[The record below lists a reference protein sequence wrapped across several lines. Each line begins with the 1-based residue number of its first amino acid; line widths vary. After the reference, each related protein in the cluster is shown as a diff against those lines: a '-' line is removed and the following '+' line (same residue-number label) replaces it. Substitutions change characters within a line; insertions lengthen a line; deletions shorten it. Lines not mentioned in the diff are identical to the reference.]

1 MKAVIVP
8 RARSF
13 APGLVAP
20 GVRLVEQ
27 EARAL
32 LVRLSRVTPF
42 ALQQTIVP
50 AAALPPVLLSRIDKY
65 LIIGRRKV
73 HQMVLRFIRW
83 LHSPEGQ
90 STSPQVAQRRFTML
104 RLRFNVT
111 LAQFDIFADA
121 LTQRS
126 EQGTGVLLAGLD
138 AAAADALSL
147 TGNYYKLPGLVCY
160 LDRGH
165 GAAIR
170 RARTRLPGGGENPVA
185 IIRIPRERM
194 IGSGIASSLIH
205 EVGHQAAALL
215 DLIESIRP
223 LLRGME
229 RNAGEQSAAWRYW
242 DRCISEI
249 LADFW
254 AVARVGITATLGL
267 MGVVTL
273 PRYFV
278 FRLKLDDPHPVP
290 WMRVRL
296 SCAMGRALYPH
307 PQWDRL
313 ESIWLS
319 YYPPSDEDREKR
331 GILRLLEAT
340 MPGLATLIAHH
351 RPKSLGGVSLKD
363 ALETNERQPARLR
376 AAFEA
381 WRPEPERVFQAS
393 PTMVFAVVGQAR
405 AENLITPEE
414 EGRIFT
420 RMLRYWALR
429 DTLDPAVIC
438 ARPALIRSGESSPF
452 SLAGN

>member
-1 MKAVIVP
+1 
-8 RARSF
+8 
-13 APGLVAP
+13 
-20 GVRLVEQ
+20 
-27 EARAL
+27 
-32 LVRLSRVTPF
+32 
-42 ALQQTIVP
+42 
-50 AAALPPVLLSRIDKY
+50 
-65 LIIGRRKV
+65 
-73 HQMVLRFIRW
+73 MVLRFIRW
-83 LHSPEGQ
+83 LHSPAGQ
-90 STSPQVAQRRFTML
+90 SATPEVAQRRFTML
-104 RLRFNVT
+104 RIRFNVT
-111 LAQFDIFADA
+111 LSQFDIFADA

-147 TGNYYKLPGLVCY
+147 TGNYYSSPGLICY

-185 IIRIPRERM
+185 IVRVPRERM
-194 IGSGIASSLIH
+194 VGSGIASSLIH

-215 DLIESIRP
+215 DLVESIRP
-223 LLRGME
+223 LLRGLQ
-229 RNAGEQSAAWRYW
+229 RNGGADSAAWGYW

-254 AVARVGITATLGL
+254 SVARVGLTSTLGL

-296 SCAMGRALYPH
+296 SCAMGRTLYPH
-307 PQWDRL
+307 PQWDRF

-319 YYPPSDEDREKR
+319 YYPPGDLDREKR
-331 GILRLLEAT
+331 SFLKLLEGT

-351 RPKSLGGVSLKD
+351 RPKSLGGASLKD
-363 ALETNERQPARLR
+363 ALEIDERQPARLR
-376 AAFEA
+376 AAFES
-381 WRPEPERVFQAS
+381 WRATPEQIFQAK

-405 AENLITPEE
+405 AEDLISPEE

-420 RMLRYWALR
+420 TMLKYWALR
-429 DTLDPAVIC
+429 DTLDPAVNC
-438 ARPALIRSGESSPF
+438 AKPAILRAGAPSLF
-452 SLAGN
+452 SFATN

>member
-1 MKAVIVP
+1 VIDTRTKSLPDAPAV
-8 RARSF
+8 
-13 APGLVAP
+13 APGL
-20 GVRLVEQ
+20 RLVEQ

-32 LVRLSRVTPF
+32 LVRLGRVTPF
-42 ALQQTIVP
+42 ALQQTMVP
-50 AAALPPVLLSRIDKY
+50 AAALPPALLSAIDKY

-73 HQMVLRFIRW
+73 NQMVLRFIRW
-83 LHSPEGQ
+83 LHSPAGQ
-90 STSPQVAQRRFTML
+90 SASPEVAQRRFTML
-104 RLRFNVT
+104 RMRFNVT
-111 LAQFDIFADA
+111 LSQFDIFADA

-147 TGNYYKLPGLVCY
+147 AGNYYSPPGLICY

-185 IIRIPRERM
+185 IVRLPRERM
-194 IGSGIASSLIH
+194 VGSGIASSLIH

-215 DLIESIRP
+215 DLVESIRP
-223 LLRGME
+223 LLRGLQ
-229 RNAGEQSAAWRYW
+229 RNGGAESAAWRYW

-254 AVARVGITATLGL
+254 SVARVGLTSTLGL

-319 YYPPSDEDREKR
+319 YYPPIDVDREKR
-331 GILRLLEAT
+331 SFLTLLEGT

-363 ALETNERQPARLR
+363 ALEVDERQPARLR
-376 AAFEA
+376 AAFES
-381 WRPEPERVFQAS
+381 WRAAPERIFQAA

-405 AENLITPEE
+405 AEDLISPEE
-414 EGRIFT
+414 EGRIFAT
-420 RMLRYWALR
+420 MLKYWALR
-429 DTLDPAVIC
+429 DTLDPAVNC
-438 ARPALIRSGESSPF
+438 AKPAILRAGAPSLF
-452 SLAGN
+452 SFATN